1 MGEPLKST
9 KLNRKHKK
17 FVKALAKTGEVRRSA
32 QLAGYDDPGYGT
44 FLQRQ
49 PHIQTALQQA
59 LEKEDLN
66 DDKVASEIK
75 DGLKSTYVKKDGGTA
90 YTDFHARH
98 KYLDTLIKIKGGY
111 APEKHEIRQEKLTL
125 IVTPDVIKGLKDSK
139 AITDDEADVIEAEI
153 IGEQDGTTDSSR

>member
-17 FVKALAKTGEVRRSA
+17 FVKALAKTGDVRRST
-32 QLAGYDDPGYGT
+32 QLAGYEDPTYGS

-59 LEKEDLN
+59 LEKEKLN

-75 DGLKSTYVKKDGGTA
+75 NGLKATYVKKDGGQE
-90 YTDFHARH
+90 YTDHHARH

-111 APEKHEIRQEKLTL
+111 APEKHEIRQEKLNL
-125 IVTPDVIKGLKDSK
+125 IVTPDVIKGLKDAK
-139 AITDDEADVIEAEI
+139 AISKEEADVIEAEI
-153 IGEQDGTTDSSR
+153 IEEQNGRTDRSG